1 MTTMNNKSEPEI
13 PRFVLK
19 DCALIALGNHKHV
32 NALKEPRG
40 HLDHL
45 NPDSRVDRIELS

>member
-1 MTTMNNKSEPEI
+1 MNNKSEPEI

-19 DCALIALGNHKHV
+19 DCALIALAGHKYV
-32 NALKEPRG
+32 DTLKESCS
-40 HLDHL
+40 HFDNL